1 MMRIIYIERENTR
14 TRGRRSGG
22 QRWHRRNGRHH
33 GGRALLNATTPLPR
47 GGGGVMLGGG
57 AAAVAGTCAWAL
69 PLWLTS
75 PRGPGSSQMRP
86 RRTLFRVVRRLT
98 VLPLP
103 STMEERSLGKRRKKS
118 TCNSLKL

>member
-1 MMRIIYIERENTR
+1 
-14 TRGRRSGG
+14 
-22 QRWHRRNGRHH
+22 
-33 GGRALLNATTPLPR
+33 
-47 GGGGVMLGGG
+47 MLGGG

-103 STMEERSLGKRRKKS
+103 STMEERSHETLCIHIYGAELVHPRR
-118 TCNSLKL
+118 CSLPNQ